1 MCEETCENVREETSL
16 KKRSVTARHYI
27 SVTALHIISMT
38 ALHYI
43 GNHEKMIGQYRCTEI
58 KKGLKM
64 RVLKLTVKP
73 LVLVLDVTVP
83 ETVGVGLSNTV
94 ANGSAEMIMQTRRHL
109 RPRQAVSIG
118 E

>member
-43 GNHEKMIGQYRCTEI
+43 GNQEKMIGQYRCTEI

-64 RVLKLTVKP
+64 QVLKLTVK
-73 LVLVLDVTVP
+73 T
-83 ETVGVGLSNTV
+83 TCTR
-94 ANGSAEMIMQTRRHL
+94 TRRHGTPL
-109 RPRQAVSIG
+109 NYIPRGFLTQVESAKIRTLYANAD
-118 E
+118 